1 MKAALLFGPN
11 DIKVTEV
18 ENPEISKDEVLIKIK
33 MCGICPTDIRFY
45 KGIRKPIDE
54 FPCILGHEWT
64 GEIIEIRE
72 KVRKFKKGDRVAV
85 NPRVI
90 CRKCYY
96 CTKGESSCCV
106 NVGYGGVKGGFSE
119 YGKAINSNIHIIPEN
134 ISYEEAVFAEPLA
147 CCINGINKSSIQQG
161 DDVVIIGAGPMG
173 LLHVQLAKHRGA
185 RVIVSELIK
194 DRLEVAKKLGADE
207 IINPNRENL
216 VEKIN
221 ELTENRGVN
230 VTVLAIGIPELV
242 SQAINITG
250 TNGIINIFAGL
261 YPPTKIGF
269 DFNIIHSR
277 QLSVVGSRDF
287 NSQDFST
294 ALKLLECGTIK
305 VKPLIKEVYPLHQ
318 IKKAFD
324 IVYKKSGLK
333 GIIKCSE

>member
-11 DIKVTEV
+11 DIRVIEV
-18 ENPEISKDEVLIKIK
+18 KNPKISKDEVLIKIK

-45 KGIRKPIDE
+45 NGVRKPIDE

-64 GEIIEIRE
+64 GEIVEAGKE
-72 KVRKFKKGDRVAV
+72 VRKFKKGDRVV
-85 NPRVI
+85 VIPRVI
-90 CRKCYY
+90 CKECYY
-96 CTKGESSCCV
+96 CVKGESSCCV

-173 LLHVQLAKHRGA
+173 LLNVQLAKHRGA
-185 RVIVSELIK
+185 RVIVSELIEN
-194 DRLEVAKKLGADE
+194 RLEVAKKLGADE
-207 IINPNRENL
+207 IINPNRENI
-216 VEKIN
+216 VEKIK
-221 ELTENRGVN
+221 ELTDNRGAN
-230 VTVLAIGIPELV
+230 VTILTIGIPELV
-242 SQAINITG
+242 YQAINITG
-250 TNGIINIFAGL
+250 VSGIVNIFAGL
-261 YPPTKIGF
+261 YPPKKIEF

-287 NSQDFST
+287 DAHDFNV
-294 ALKLLECGTIK
+294 ALKLLECGVVK
-305 VKPLIKEVYPLHQ
+305 VKSLIKEVYPLHQ

-333 GIIKCSE
+333 GIVECSE